1 VHSRRKF
8 IDVGKASKNK
18 NSQAVYAIQ
27 LIAKLYAIEK
37 SLAQASP
44 EVRYQGRLEKSKPV
58 IDKLKHWLGD
68 IRPKV
73 APQDNTGQGVHYLDH
88 QWPRPGWLPSR
99 WTLSDRQQ
107 PCRKR
112 HKALCDWA
120 KELIVLSERSRR

>member
-1 VHSRRKF
+1 LWLAKLFWVHSRRKF

-18 NSQAVYAIQ
+18 NSQAVYAIK

-73 APQDNTGQGVHYLDH
+73 APQDNTGQGVAL
-88 QWPRPGWLPSR
+88 PRPPMAKAWLATFKMDAIR
-99 WTLSDRQQ
+99 
-107 PCRKR
+107 
-112 HKALCDWA
+112 
-120 KELIVLSERSRR
+120 